1 MKRIWLRIISGKKMD
16 RRKRGRMLLL
26 IGCVVMLGL
35 LGCSPESAAKYRAKV
50 IREEQDMADEM
61 MQSIVEALEAQD
73 SNALKK
79 LFSSYALKNAENLD
93 EKIEELME
101 FYQGSSGEKEGGLC
115 SAEGGIPYGKLIL
128 DSTYTMRNEEQEYE
142 VTVITMPCND
152 EEPEKE
158 GLYLIEVMTK
168 EAKPEGF
175 KWRNEDDEPGI
186 YVLEPQERHW

>member
-50 IREEQDMADEM
+50 IREDQDMAEEM
-61 MQSIVEALEAQD
+61 MQSIVEALENED
-73 SNALKK
+73 SEELKG
-79 LFSSYALKNAENLD
+79 LFSPYALAHSESLN
-93 EKIEELME
+93 EKIEELMGL
-101 FYQGSSGEKEGGLC
+101 YQGSSGEIEGELY
-115 SAEGGIPYGKLIL
+115 SAEGGKNNRTWILNSVYTWENDGKEYQVRVVTIPK
-128 DSTYTMRNEEQEYE
+128 NK
-142 VTVITMPCND
+142 

-158 GLYLIEVMTK
+158 GLYLLEVMTE